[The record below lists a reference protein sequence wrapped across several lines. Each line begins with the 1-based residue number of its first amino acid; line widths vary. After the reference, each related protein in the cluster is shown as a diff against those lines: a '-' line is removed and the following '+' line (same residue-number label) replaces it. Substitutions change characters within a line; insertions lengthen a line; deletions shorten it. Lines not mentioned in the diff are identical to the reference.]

1 MEDIKKEVEELRAAA
16 KAARALAAEKDAAAD
31 AIISKIAEEDNE
43 ATKKLL
49 MTVEHRLICPFCG
62 LTLTNPP
69 CFTFNHQGCY
79 NTGCWVRGFKN
90 HNDWIRACVA
100 NGADIQEFYKRD
112 KEERF

>member
-16 KAARALAAEKDAAAD
+16 KAARALAVEKDAAAD

-43 ATKKLL
+43 VTKKLL
-49 MTVEHRLICPFCG
+49 RTIEHPLICPFCG
-62 LTLTNPP
+62 ITLTNPP
-69 CFTFNHQGCY
+69 SFTVNHQGCY

-90 HNDWIRACVA
+90 YNDWIRACVA
-100 NGADIQEFYKRD
+100 NGADIQEFYKRA